1 MHAQHPGQLLLLLRK
16 VQVGL
21 FQSLQHDG
29 ISRTLIV
36 LRNVARAERV
46 QLGGPGGPAQNL
58 VELQPQ

>member
-1 MHAQHPGQLLLLLRK
+1 M
-16 VQVGL
+16 
-21 FQSLQHDG
+21 
-29 ISRTLIV
+29 